1 MIKSSHR
8 RYIALMML
16 LAFISQIMA
25 SAAMTCDLQK
35 AFASGPNSIYESQID
50 HSTHDMS
57 HVHESS
63 KHESMQHEFAQQ
75 NSLHD
80 KTNQSAD
87 LSYPTHHQSF
97 CCKTMAHCLLGCALI
112 TLNSNFLFQLVAI
125 NSGVEDFYSSTAS
138 NPFIPSLYRPPILI

>member
-1 MIKSSHR
+1 
-8 RYIALMML
+8 
-16 LAFISQIMA
+16 
-25 SAAMTCDLQK
+25 MTCDLQK
-35 AFASGPNSIYESQID
+35 AFASGPNSIYESEID

-57 HVHESS
+57 HMHESS

-75 NSLHD
+75 NSPYN
-80 KTNQSAD
+80 KTTEIAD
-87 LSYPTHHQSF
+87 HSHPTHHQSF

-125 NSGVEDFYSSTAS
+125 NSGVGDFYSSTAS